1 MIINE
6 NKDNDN
12 NSFTIIIII
21 ATVSTALLSAFQ
33 TYFTESFGQAN
44 ETGDL

>member
-6 NKDNDN
+6 NKDKDN
-12 NSFTIIIII
+12 NSFGIIIII
-21 ATVSTALLSAFQ
+21 ATVSTALLSVFQ
-33 TYFTESFGQAN
+33 TYCSESFGQAN